1 MFNYFE
7 FFFCFSVLQNLSL
20 NVKEDTKMANKNFLV
35 KCTLSNTTDENI
47 ELKWYNPNNDL
58 IVESEL

>member
-1 MFNYFE
+1 
-7 FFFCFSVLQNLSL
+7 
-20 NVKEDTKMANKNFLV
+20 MANKNFLV